1 MCQYKC
7 PVWKCQS
14 ENRVLFPAQSHFRPF
29 SAQWVV
35 FVSPPSDIGVS
46 HGDSEIERPD
56 IVKKILQ
63 HLGLWDRKPRP
74 PPKNDVL
81 ETAMDTSDS
90 QLPPCEDYLHRD
102 PEYPIEAYAS

>member
-1 MCQYKC
+1 M
-7 PVWKCQS
+7 
-14 ENRVLFPAQSHFRPF
+14 RIIAL
-29 SAQWVV
+29 
-35 FVSPPSDIGVS
+35 
-46 HGDSEIERPD
+46 IERPD

-81 ETAMDTSDS
+81 ETAMDTSDF